1 MRNTIV
7 CIVGPSGSGKT
18 LMSKYL
24 WTQYSIPYIVSCTTR
39 PMREGEKDGVDHF
52 FVSPEVIRKA
62 ERDNNI
68 LAYTK
73 FGGYEYCA
81 LKETPYQHRACTY
94 VIDED
99 GVRYLMEHFQD
110 EFELLA
116 VYVDATEET
125 RWFQRCIPQA
135 RIDRDKERVPL
146 ERKVYS
152 DVIHNDGTKREF
164 FKQIDKFV
172 ESFKFWLK

>member
-52 FVSPEVIRKA
+52 FVSPEVIRQA

-81 LKETPYQHRACTY
+81 LKEIPYQHRACTY

-99 GVRYLMEHFQD
+99 GVRYLMEHCQD
-110 EFELLA
+110 EFELLV
-116 VYVDATEET
+116 VYVDASVEE
-125 RWFQRCIPQA
+125 RLDRGISQE
-135 RIDRDKERVPL
+135 RIDRDSYRVKL
-146 ERKVYS
+146 DRKVYS
-152 DVIHNDGTKREF
+152 DVIHNDGTKRSF

>member
-99 GVRYLMEHFQD
+99 GVRYLMEHCQD
-110 EFELLA
+110 EFELLV
-116 VYVDATEET
+116 VYVDASVEE
-125 RWFQRCIPQA
+125 RLDRGISQE
-135 RIDRDKERVPL
+135 RIDRDSYRVKL
-146 ERKVYS
+146 DRKVYS
-152 DVIHNDGTKREF
+152 DVIHNDGTKRSF

-172 ESFKFWLK
+172 DSFKFWLK

>member
-1 MRNTIV
+1 MKNTIV

-18 LMSKYL
+18 LMSHYI
-24 WTQYSIPYIVSCTTR
+24 WTQYSIPFIVSATTR
-39 PMREGEKDGVDHF
+39 PMREGEKDGVDHH
-52 FVSPEVIRKA
+52 FVTPEVIRKA

-81 LKETPYQHRACTY
+81 FKETPYQHRSCTY

-99 GVRYLMEHFQD
+99 GVQYLMEHCQD
-110 EFELLA
+110 EFELLM
-116 VYVDATEET
+116 VYVDASIEE
-125 RWFQRCIPQA
+125 RLDRGISQE
-135 RIDRDKERVPL
+135 RIDRDNDRVKL
-146 ERKVYS
+146 DSKIYS
-152 DVIHNDGTKREF
+152 DVIHNDGTKRSF